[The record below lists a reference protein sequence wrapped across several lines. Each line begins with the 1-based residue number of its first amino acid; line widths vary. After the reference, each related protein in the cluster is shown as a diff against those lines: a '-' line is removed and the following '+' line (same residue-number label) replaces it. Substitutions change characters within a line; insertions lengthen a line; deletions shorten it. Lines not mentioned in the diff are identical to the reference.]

1 MRIVLIAGEP
11 VFRMGWR
18 RMVEASADLQLVGDA
33 GDARAGFREVD
44 RAKPDVVVV
53 DIALGGMNG
62 IAATREIRCRAPEAR
77 VLLLASWPRERD
89 ALDGFAA
96 GARGF
101 ALKTQP
107 TDALLGAV
115 RSVGHGHVY
124 VAPELRGLRTED
136 LGVHRERQ
144 TPDAP
149 DVLGPLSPRE
159 REVLDLVI
167 KGWRNRQI
175 ARELCVSIKTV
186 DTHRT
191 RINRK
196 LQCGSSADLIRF
208 AAENDLLRLAPSLTP
223 LPESVPASASS
234 EREVGAAGPAVR
246 ADSALSA

>member
-11 VFRMGWR
+11 VFRIGWR
-18 RMVEASADLQLVGDA
+18 RMVEATGEIQLVGEA
-33 GDARAGFREVD
+33 ADARAGFGEID
-44 RAKPDVVVV
+44 RSTPDLVVV
-53 DIALGGMNG
+53 DIALAGMNG

-77 VLLLASWPRERD
+77 VLLLAAWPRERD
-89 ALDGFAA
+89 ALEGFAA

-107 TDALLGAV
+107 ADALLYAV

-124 VAPELRGLRTED
+124 LAPELRGLSVES
-136 LGVHRERQ
+136 LGVHREMV
-144 TPDAP
+144 AP
-149 DVLGPLSPRE
+149 VALDVLAPLSPRE

-175 ARELCVSIKTV
+175 AQELCVSIKTV

-196 LQCGSSADLIRF
+196 LRCASSADLIRF
-208 AAENDLLRLAPSLTP
+208 AADNDLLPPAPSQAP
-223 LPESVPASASS
+223 P
-234 EREVGAAGPAVR
+234 
-246 ADSALSA
+246 ADSEASPDLPLATARASCVSLPADSG